1 MAELCKNLGLDIN
14 EVMKAQPWW
23 MIPLDYAEE
32 ELITFYEN

>member
-14 EVMKAQPWW
+14 EVMNAQPWW

-32 ELITFYEN
+32 ELMTIYEN